1 MTKLNKLE
9 EAVKKLYEAKNPE
22 RDGWADWMV
31 DNHVFVVADYA
42 TSLANRFGANTD
54 LARAAALL
62 HDIADCNM
70 SRMDPGHEAESLKI
84 ARELMIQSG
93 YTEEEISLVV
103 DDAIRYHSCHNGE
116 SPESIEGKILAT
128 ADSKAHLKTNF
139 YIHATW
145 AFGKTKT
152 LQQLKEWV
160 LKKIERDL
168 NDKVFFDEVREELR
182 PDYEIIKNLF
192 SR

>member
-1 MTKLNKLE
+1 MTKLDKLE
-9 EAVKKLYEAKNPE
+9 EAVKKLYAAKKPE
-22 RDGWADWMV
+22 RAEWADWMAN
-31 DNHVFVVADYA
+31 NHVFLVADRA
-42 TSLANRFGANTD
+42 TDLANRFEANAD

-62 HDIADCNM
+62 HDIADCKM
-70 SRMDPGHEAESLKI
+70 SRMDPGHENESLKM

-103 DDAIRYHSCHNGE
+103 DDAIRYHSCYDGK

-128 ADSKAHLKTNF
+128 ADSIAHLKTDF
-139 YIHATW
+139 YVHAAW

-152 LQQLKEWV
+152 LQELKEWV

>member
-1 MTKLNKLE
+1 MTKLDKLE

>member
-9 EAVKKLYEAKNPE
+9 QTVKKLYEAKNPE
-22 RDGWADWMV
+22 REEWADWLA
-31 DNHVFVVADYA
+31 DNHVFIVADYA
-42 TSLANRFGANTD
+42 TDLANRFGANAD

-62 HDIADCNM
+62 HDIADCKM
-70 SRMDPGHEAESLKI
+70 ARMDPGHEAESLKI
-84 ARELMIQSG
+84 ARELMVQSG
-93 YTEEEISLVV
+93 YAEEEISLVV
-103 DDAIRYHSCHNGE
+103 DDAICYHSCHNGE

-128 ADSKAHLKTNF
+128 ADSMAHLKTDF
-139 YIHATW
+139 YVYAAW
-145 AFGKTKT
+145 AFGKTRT
-152 LQQLKEWV
+152 LEQLKKWT

>member
-9 EAVKKLYEAKNPE
+9 EGVKKLYAAKNPE
-22 RDGWADWMV
+22 RTEWADWLA

-42 TSLANRFGANTD
+42 ADLANRFGANSD

-62 HDIADCNM
+62 HDIADCKM
-70 SRMDPGHEAESLKI
+70 SRMDPGHEAESLKM
-84 ARELMIQSG
+84 ARELMVQSG
-93 YTEEEISLVV
+93 YAEEEISLVV
-103 DDAIRYHSCHNGE
+103 DDAIRYHSCHDGE
-116 SPESIEGKILAT
+116 SPESVEGKILAT
-128 ADSKAHLKTNF
+128 ADSMAHLKTDF
-139 YIHATW
+139 YVYAAW
-145 AFGKTKT
+145 AFGKIKT

-168 NDKVFFDEVREELR
+168 NNKVFFDEIGEELR
-182 PDYEIIKNLF
+182 PDYEIIKRMF

>member
-9 EAVKKLYEAKNPE
+9 EGVKKLYAAKNPE
-22 RDGWADWMV
+22 RTEWADWLA
-31 DNHVFVVADYA
+31 DNHVFIVADYA
-42 TSLANRFGANTD
+42 TDLANRFGANAD

-62 HDIADCNM
+62 HDIADCKM
-70 SRMDPGHEAESLKI
+70 ARMDPGHEAESLKI

-128 ADSKAHLKTNF
+128 ADSMAHLKTDF
-139 YIHATW
+139 YVYAAW
-145 AFGKTKT
+145 AFGKTRT
-152 LQQLKEWV
+152 LEQLKKWT

>member
-9 EAVKKLYEAKNPE
+9 EAVKKLYATKKPE
-22 RDGWADWMV
+22 RSEWVDWMV

-42 TSLANRFGANTD
+42 TDLANRFGANTD

-70 SRMDPGHEAESLKI
+70 SRMNPGHEAESLKI

-93 YTEEEISLVV
+93 YTEEEVSLVV
-103 DDAIRYHSCHNGE
+103 DDAIRYHSCYGGK
-116 SPESIEGKILAT
+116 SPDSIEGKILAT
-128 ADSKAHLKTNF
+128 ADSKAHLKTGF
-139 YIHATW
+139 YIHAAW
-145 AFGKTKT
+145 AFGKTIT

>member
-1 MTKLNKLE
+1 M
-9 EAVKKLYEAKNPE
+9 
-22 RDGWADWMV
+22 
-31 DNHVFVVADYA
+31 
-42 TSLANRFGANTD
+42 
-54 LARAAALL
+54 
-62 HDIADCNM
+62 
-70 SRMDPGHEAESLKI
+70 
-84 ARELMIQSG
+84 
-93 YTEEEISLVV
+93 
-103 DDAIRYHSCHNGE
+103 
-116 SPESIEGKILAT
+116 
-128 ADSKAHLKTNF
+128 AHLKTNF

>member
-1 MTKLNKLE
+1 MTKLDKLE

-42 TSLANRFGANTD
+42 TGLANRFGANTD

-70 SRMDPGHEAESLKI
+70 SRMNPGHEAESLKI
-84 ARELMIQSG
+84 ARELMVQSG

-103 DDAIRYHSCHNGE
+103 DDAIRYHSCHDGKF
-116 SPESIEGKILAT
+116 PDSIEGKILAT
-128 ADSKAHLKTNF
+128 ADSMAHLKTNF
-139 YIHATW
+139 YIYAAW

-168 NDKVFFDEVREELR
+168 NDKVFFDEAREELR

>member
-1 MTKLNKLE
+1 MTKLDKLE

-31 DNHVFVVADYA
+31 DNHVFLVADYA
-42 TSLANRFGANTD
+42 TDLANRFGANTD

-62 HDIADCNM
+62 HDIADCKM
-70 SRMDPGHEAESLKI
+70 SRMDPGHEDESLKM

-103 DDAIRYHSCHNGE
+103 DDAIRYHSCHDGK

-128 ADSKAHLKTNF
+128 ADSMAHLKTNF
-139 YIHATW
+139 YIHAAW

-152 LQQLKEWV
+152 LQQLKERI
-160 LKKIERDL
+160 LKKIKRRQRKMGFE
-168 NDKVFFDEVREELR
+168 
-182 PDYEIIKNLF
+182 KN
-192 SR
+192 

>member
-1 MTKLNKLE
+1 MTKLDKLE

-31 DNHVFVVADYA
+31 DNHVFLVADYA
-42 TSLANRFGANTD
+42 TDLANRFGANTD
-54 LARAAALL
+54 LARAGALL
-62 HDIADCNM
+62 HDIADCKLA
-70 SRMDPGHEAESLKI
+70 RMDPGHEAESLKI
-84 ARELMIQSG
+84 ARELMVQSG
-93 YTEEEISLVV
+93 YTKEEISLVA
-103 DDAIRYHSCHNGE
+103 DDAIRYHSCHDGK

-128 ADSKAHLKTNF
+128 ADSMAHLKTGF
-139 YIHATW
+139 YIHAAW